1 MPLIS
6 PDTFL
11 LSALAEKPR
20 WSGGQGP
27 GRRGTIQ
34 QAAWSVVA
42 SGPADSPQ
50 RRRSCYGLDGF
61 AEFTVP
67 WHLNR
72 PLGWDSLGWETSEN
86 LLETVWKGHCLSS
99 FGPQIRRHIKTPCL
113 TSWVGSPTWRL
124 IWMGFWPVLIV
135 LVLVL
140 VHQVQTFIGLLCPGG
155 PGRFGCS
162 LQPDEHLPVEE
173 GHLLAFGRGSCAPGH
188 AKLGLLKVLDFMV
201 LWFYYGLFHI
211 LINFNSCVLYFNII
225 HLSFVVCY
233 CCCSYTTWKS
243 QSRPTCLWYPF
254 TLYSPLL
261 KMRCWSSSWPLADP
275 NNWHF
280 SCFFFGG
287 LGWEEV
293 GPFMTQRSQE
303 VSSKTGWNASASWWK
318 FAPSCAIA
326 PRWHRSSWGLRRY
339 PRSRRCWSPTW
350 IDCTPNGILVIRGTW
365 DFGIFGYIMM

>member
-1 MPLIS
+1 
-6 PDTFL
+6 
-11 LSALAEKPR
+11 
-20 WSGGQGP
+20 
-27 GRRGTIQ
+27 
-34 QAAWSVVA
+34 
-42 SGPADSPQ
+42 
-50 RRRSCYGLDGF
+50 
-61 AEFTVP
+61 
-67 WHLNR
+67 
-72 PLGWDSLGWETSEN
+72 
-86 LLETVWKGHCLSS
+86 
-99 FGPQIRRHIKTPCL
+99 
-113 TSWVGSPTWRL
+113 
-124 IWMGFWPVLIV
+124 
-135 LVLVL
+135 
-140 VHQVQTFIGLLCPGG
+140 
-155 PGRFGCS
+155 
-162 LQPDEHLPVEE
+162 
-173 GHLLAFGRGSCAPGH
+173 LAFGRGSCAPGH

-211 LINFNSCVLYFNII
+211 LINFNLCVLYFNII

-280 SCFFFGG
+280 SCFFSGG

-318 FAPSCAIA
+318 FASSCAIA